1 MQLRREISDK
11 ATFYS
16 GRGQWLHALLRAIS
30 NNREFVYY
38 SCFPCNRCRF
48 FIRVYEKIHH
58 FHTDHNAAWIH
69 PKFCISVVFDF
80 SWDDCSTLEK
90 LETMVKQYIF
100 FLGGGGDNVHHGL
113 CENGEWLNTAGYL
126 TICCFCFVNRFSEQI
141 SYSQHLFIFSS
152 SGPDHRIHLHYSEKD
167 KTKHKIVKQV
177 LDKRLSIQ
185 FNLINYVSQ
194 SQQTKTIR

>member
-58 FHTDHNAAWIH
+58 FHIDHNAAWIH
-69 PKFCISVVFDF
+69 PKFCISIVFDF

-100 FLGGGGDNVHHGL
+100 FFGGRGGTTCIMVYVKMA
-113 CENGEWLNTAGYL
+113 NGWIQQDILQYVVFASLTASLNKYL
-126 TICCFCFVNRFSEQI
+126 IRS
-141 SYSQHLFIFSS
+141 IFSS
-152 SGPDHRIHLHYSEKD
+152 FPRQDRIIESTYITLK
-167 KTKHKIVKQV
+167 KTKQNT
-177 LDKRLSIQ
+177 RS
-185 FNLINYVSQ
+185 
-194 SQQTKTIR
+194 

>member
-1 MQLRREISDK
+1 MRKFTIFTQTTMPLEYIQNFAYLLSSISLGM
-11 ATFYS
+11 TVVPW
-16 GRGQWLHALLRAIS
+16 RNWRQWSSNIS
-30 NNREFVYY
+30 
-38 SCFPCNRCRF
+38 F
-48 FIRVYEKIHH
+48 F
-58 FHTDHNAAWIH
+58 W
-69 PKFCISVVFDF
+69 
-80 SWDDCSTLEK
+80 
-90 LETMVKQYIF
+90 
-100 FLGGGGDNVHHGL
+100 GGGEGDNVHHGL

-126 TICCFCFVNRFSEQI
+126 TICCFCFVNRFSDQI